1 MQPYKLEF
9 LQNYLAAQEGH
20 AEIVKILAPL
30 TDNPNAPDEYG
41 ETLIYWAAYWG
52 HTEIVKILA
61 PLTANPNAPN
71 NDGETP
77 SSVAKNDEIRQIL
90 DTSTLKTQSISCF

>member
-41 ETLIYWAAYWG
+41 ITPIYWAEHNG
-52 HTEIVKILA
+52 HSEIVKIL
-61 PLTANPNAPN
+61 
-71 NDGETP
+71 TP
-77 SSVAKNDEIRQIL
+77 
-90 DTSTLKTQSISCF
+90 